1 MTEETHIE
9 PTTFEVAVYASVWKS
24 DLELYLAGTR
34 DNLSDHHVLLHVGTA
49 PTDYS
54 QFNAYM
60 PVGKVTV
67 KIPSKSERI
76 QCELLAID
84 AAIEDEKERSMQ
96 RLEDMAERKKE
107 LLALEYLPEA
117 SAAERALQDALH
129 EDT

>member
-24 DLELYLAGTR
+24 DLELYLAGIR
-34 DNLSDHHVLLHVGTA
+34 DNLSDHHVDLHIGTV
-49 PTDYS
+49 PTEYS

-67 KIPSKSERI
+67 KIPTKVERI

>member
-1 MTEETHIE
+1 MKEETHIE
-9 PTTFEVAVYASVWKS
+9 PTTFEVAVYASVRKS
-24 DLELYLAGTR
+24 DLEEYHEGSREYL
-34 DNLSDHHVLLHVGTA
+34 SEHHVDLHVGTV
-49 PTDYS
+49 PTEYNEY
-54 QFNAYM
+54 NAYM
-60 PVGKVTV
+60 PVGTVTV
-67 KIPSKSERI
+67 KIPSKVERI

-117 SAAERALQDALH
+117 SEADRALHAALD

>member
-1 MTEETHIE
+1 MTEETHTE

-34 DNLSDHHVLLHVGTA
+34 DNLSDHHVDLHIGTA

-107 LLALEYLPEA
+107 LLALEYLPE
-117 SAAERALQDALH
+117 
-129 EDT
+129 DT

>member
-24 DLELYLAGTR
+24 DLESYLEGSR
-34 DNLSDHHVLLHVGTA
+34 DNLSDHHVDLHVGTA
-49 PTDYS
+49 PTEYS

-67 KIPSKSERI
+67 KIPTKVERI

-107 LLALEYLPEA
+107 LLALEYLPE
-117 SAAERALQDALH
+117 
-129 EDT
+129 DT